1 MHRITRPF
9 RMVFLMCMAVAML
22 AAGCA
27 APPRGGTLSVLSPD
41 FSGFGEELARQLV
54 ANRQDG
60 RKSGERLILTTLVN
74 LDDLYETSGFGR
86 TITEALSTSL
96 FKQGYGVTEIRK
108 APGLY
113 VKSDSGELTLTRDA
127 ALIAR
132 QQEAQA
138 IIAGTYSLTP
148 TTVIV
153 NVRML
158 DAGSADVLSVGSL
171 ELQRSTN
178 INYLLAGRKGAAIGP
193 MSAYER

>member
-1 MHRITRPF
+1 MNMTTCRF
-9 RMVFLMCMAVAML
+9 VKVFFVLMTAAVL
-22 AAGCA
+22 LAGCSG
-27 APPRGGTLSVLSPD
+27 PRRGGTVSVLSPD
-41 FSGFGEELARQLV
+41 FFGFGDDLARQLV

-60 RKSGERLILTTLVN
+60 RQSGERLILTTFVN
-74 LDDLYETSGFGR
+74 LDNLYETSGFGR
-86 TITEALSTSL
+86 TLTEALSTSL
-96 FKQGYGVTEIRK
+96 FKQGFGVAEIRK
-108 APGLY
+108 APGLF

-153 NVRML
+153 NVRMI
-158 DAGSADVLSVGSL
+158 DAGSSDVLSVGAL
-171 ELQRSTN
+171 ELQRSAN
-178 INYLLAGRKGAAIGP
+178 INYLLAEKKGAAAGP